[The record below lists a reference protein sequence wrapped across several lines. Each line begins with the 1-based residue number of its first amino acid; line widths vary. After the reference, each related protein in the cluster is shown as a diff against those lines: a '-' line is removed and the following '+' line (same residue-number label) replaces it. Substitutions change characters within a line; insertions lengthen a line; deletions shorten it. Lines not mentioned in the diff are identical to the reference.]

1 MDPSSTQS
9 EDEKQSAE
17 DALQRLGRLA
27 LQVWIAEPLPLEVE
41 PPHVDLRRE
50 RRLSIAQ
57 VGLAVLAAIEVVH
70 ERVVRALGER
80 TGEMQPVATGCWFPF
95 VQWRIP
101 RGANRLDGERRDA
114 EEQRA
119 NACQYQAPPD
129 QRARPTYQY
138 GDRGRRRGEH
148 AAHVV
153 RVAQAEDIGDEHE
166 NAVSLASIGLVGP
179 PNHQP

>member
-1 MDPSSTQS
+1 MHPTTEQS
-9 EDEKQSAE
+9 KDEKEAAE
-17 DALQRLGRLA
+17 HALRYLTVQLR
-27 LQVWIAEPLPLEVE
+27 IAEPLPLEVE

-80 TGEMQPVATGCWFPF
+80 TREMQPVATGCWFPF

-101 RGANRLDGERRDA
+101 RGPNRLDGERRDA

-138 GDRGRRRGEH
+138 RDRGRGRGEH